1 MAAPP
6 CKNVA
11 FPFDSNDLIKTIN
24 PPFDREGS
32 GFLGHTRDFLGRF
45 LALKSEDGPKKSK
58 QKCRCIRD
66 GHRVIEDKVQ
76 MFSAL
81 YGTRLLWE
89 NLSCSNHWSLICST
103 LIIGTS
109 KPVPCELLTWW
120 LFSDSSILGDEIG
133 ETCSAKILILVMKVF
148 VWFGDYEAYRKRL

>member
-81 YGTRLLWE
+81 SW
-89 NLSCSNHWSLICST
+89 NQASLR
-103 LIIGTS
+103 
-109 KPVPCELLTWW
+109 K
-120 LFSDSSILGDEIG
+120 SILQQP
-133 ETCSAKILILVMKVF
+133 LIFDLLNIDNWNEQTSPM
-148 VWFGDYEAYRKRL
+148 